1 VFCHNQI
8 IRIDNQRVVPVFKL
22 AYIFLGL
29 NREILIIFVFE
40 ESVSFIYEI
49 DVLMVEHSSS
59 AELLLICFTNA
70 KKHTK
75 H

>member
-8 IRIDNQRVVPVFKL
+8 IRIDNQRVIPLFTL

-29 NREILIIFVFE
+29 NREMFIVFE
-40 ESVSFIYEI
+40 EYVSFIYEI

-70 KKHTK
+70 KKHTN